1 MFRYTTITI
10 LLLTLFSCG
19 QPVGEE
25 VIEIETQKMDDILSM
40 SDSLLSIADI
50 EMDHIKEHS
59 MDVNKRIEY
68 LRDKNQRYERKLE
81 ENSLKLVEFIMEID
95 SLRTVIENK
104 NSTIHS
110 LNNTVKNKDL
120 IIQLNMKTIK
130 QNQSDFEVMSEFCE
144 TEIDKLVGTVEMLN
158 DSIDNIMDEIN
169 EHFKEHR
176 VDKIFDSH

>member
-1 MFRYTTITI
+1 MFRYTTIII
-10 LLLTLFSCG
+10 LLLTLFSCE
-19 QPVGEE
+19 QPVGKE
-25 VIEIETQKMDDILSM
+25 VVEIDTQKMDDILLM

-50 EMDHIKEHS
+50 EMDNIKEHS

-68 LRDKNQRYERKLE
+68 LIDKNKRYERKLE
-81 ENSLKLVEFIMEID
+81 ENSLKLVEFILEID
-95 SLRTVIENK
+95 
-104 NSTIHS
+104 S

-120 IIQLNMKTIK
+120 IIQLNMKTIN

-144 TEIDKLVGTVEMLN
+144 TEINKLTSTVEMLN

-176 VDKIFDSH
+176 VEKIFDSH

>member
-1 MFRYTTITI
+1 MFRSTTII
-10 LLLTLFSCG
+10 ISLLTLFSCG
-19 QPVGEE
+19 QPISEEFKEVE
-25 VIEIETQKMDDILSM
+25 VIDEDYILSM

-50 EMDHIKEHS
+50 EMNHIKEHS

-68 LRDKNQRYERKLE
+68 LRDKNRRYERKLE

-130 QNQSDFEVMSEFCE
+130 RNQSDFEMMSEFCE

-176 VDKIFDSH
+176 VERIFDSH

>member
-10 LLLTLFSCG
+10 LLITLFSCG
-19 QPVGEE
+19 QPSENE
-25 VIEIETQKMDDILSM
+25 VTKIETQEMDYILSM

-68 LRDKNQRYERKLE
+68 LKNKNKRYESKLE
-81 ENSLKLVEFIMEID
+81 ENSLKLVEFILEID
-95 SLRTVIENK
+95 SLRTVIDNK
-104 NSTIHS
+104 NTTIRS

-130 QNQSDFEVMSEFCE
+130 QNQSNIDSMSEFCE
-144 TEIDKLVGTVEMLN
+144 TEIDKLVGTIEILN
-158 DSIDNIMDEIN
+158 DSINNIMHDIN
-169 EHFKEHR
+169 EHLKQHKVE
-176 VDKIFDSH
+176 KIFDMD